1 MSGCRFVRD
10 LKADYKV
17 TDLCRRARV
26 KHHWMVEE
34 LRLAG
39 TCRSVRAPRVDVER
53 ARRVSR
59 VPDATTPLCRHGAL
73 VHKGARRGQFTTAWS
88 ARNPLTGL
96 NS

>member
-1 MSGCRFVRD
+1 LRKRQHQIGALQCAT
-10 LKADYKV
+10 KAWEADA
-17 TDLCRRARV
+17 T
-26 KHHWMVEE
+26 
-34 LRLAG
+34 
-39 TCRSVRAPRVDVER
+39 RVDVER